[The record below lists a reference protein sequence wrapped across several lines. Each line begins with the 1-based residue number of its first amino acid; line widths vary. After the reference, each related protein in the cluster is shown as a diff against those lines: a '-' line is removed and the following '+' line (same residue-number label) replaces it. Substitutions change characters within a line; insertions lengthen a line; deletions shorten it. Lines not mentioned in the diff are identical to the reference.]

1 MTMSTNIIVPQRNMP
16 KVLQSL
22 SRRRKFKKLIK
33 SRKPKGRSSSVLYN
47 DMGRLTY
54 NSPLHGVLLFN
65 KRPVPK
71 LSVPGMQWARNRI
84 KKVFSKSAE
93 IKAKHGEKQ
102 KYLKNLRALQN
113 NLSVNHSA
121 AKKQKIAN
129 EMQRVVMRFGK
140 KQIGPSML
148 SRIAESVGS
157 IPKKVYRRFRPPPP
171 QATEREVIS
180 HMINMKRMIK
190 QTKASGNKEAEKKWT
205 RALFSLKKQLQELR
219 RYNPL
224 LLK

>member
-1 MTMSTNIIVPQRNMP
+1 MVGTLVPYKLPQ
-16 KVLQSL
+16 VLQSL

-33 SRKPKGRSSSVLYN
+33 SRKPKGRRSSVLYN

-54 NSPLHGVLLFN
+54 NDPLHGVLLLN

-71 LSVPGMQWARNRI
+71 LYIPGMKWARERI
-84 KKVFSKSAE
+84 GKVFSKSAG
-93 IKAKHGEKQ
+93 IKAKHDEKQ
-102 KYLKNLRALQN
+102 KYLRNLKALQN
-113 NLSVNHSA
+113 NLSVNHSN
-121 AKKQKIAN
+121 AKKRKIVN
-129 EMQRVVMRFGK
+129 EMERVVMRFGK
-140 KQIGPSML
+140 KQVGPSML

-171 QATEREVIS
+171 QATEREVIG

-190 QTKASGNKEAEKKWT
+190 QSKASGNKEAEKKWT
-205 RALFSLKKQLQELR
+205 RSLFSLKKQLQELR

>member
-1 MTMSTNIIVPQRNMP
+1 MVGTLVPYKLPQ
-16 KVLQSL
+16 VLQSL

-33 SRKPKGRSSSVLYN
+33 SRKPRGRSSTLYN
-47 DMGRLTY
+47 TGSHLTT
-54 NSPLHGVLLFN
+54 NAPLHGVLLLN

-71 LSVPGMQWARNRI
+71 LYVPGMKWARERI
-84 KKVFSKSAE
+84 GKVFSKSAG
-93 IKAKHGEKQ
+93 IKAKHDEKQ
-102 KYLKNLRALQN
+102 KYLRNLKALQN
-113 NLSVNHSA
+113 NLSVNHSN
-121 AKKQKIAN
+121 AKKRKIVN
-129 EMQRVVMRFGK
+129 EMERVVMRFGK
-140 KQIGPSML
+140 KQVGPSML

-171 QATEREVIS
+171 QATEREVIG

-190 QTKASGNKEAEKKWT
+190 QSKASGNKEAEKKWT
-205 RALFSLKKQLQELR
+205 RSLFSLKKQLQELR